1 MTVVDRSGCRTVSF
15 APAIRDD
22 ICTTVAITSAWIAI
36 TDTATSPPKPRN
48 AAVGLGQKMVT
59 SLV

>member
-48 AAVGLGQKMVT
+48 SVVGLGH
-59 SLV
+59 